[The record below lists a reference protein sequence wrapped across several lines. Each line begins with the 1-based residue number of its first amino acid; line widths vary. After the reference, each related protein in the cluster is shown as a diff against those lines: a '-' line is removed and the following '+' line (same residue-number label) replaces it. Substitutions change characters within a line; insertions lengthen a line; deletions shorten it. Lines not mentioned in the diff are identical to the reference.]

1 LGGGEEL
8 RHERRNRKRQSGRM
22 NITAVRLACAICLL
36 LVVLVALASKA
47 SAMPGWWPQPT
58 ATSSGEMRSG
68 GNQMAAYGSQLGHLA
83 AQPSEVSDH
92 TSYAFNWTDA
102 SIGAGFGAVL
112 VPLLAGVSALLT
124 DDGMS
129 ARFAAER
136 RHDEGLVRR
145 VESRRT

>member
-1 LGGGEEL
+1 
-8 RHERRNRKRQSGRM
+8 
-22 NITAVRLACAICLL
+22 
-36 LVVLVALASKA
+36 VLVALASKA

-83 AQPSEVSDH
+83 AQR
-92 TSYAFNWTDA
+92 TDA

-136 RHDEGLVRR
+136 RHDEGLVHR
-145 VESRRT
+145 VESRRPSR